1 MASATYEA
9 ALKRLLAH
17 EGGYSNH
24 PSDPGGPTKFGITI
38 HDYRTYV
45 KPNATAADVRA
56 MRVDEAKAIYRS
68 KYWDAVRGDELPAGL
83 DYAVFDYGVNSGTA
97 RAITVLRRLVG
108 YPEKGRVTE
117 ALLAAV
123 RKREAGELIARLSD
137 ERLAFLK
144 QLKTWRSR
152 VRGY

>member
-1 MASATYEA
+1 MCLPPPPSRGGFFLLGVTMASATYEV
-9 ALKRLLAH
+9 ALKRLLSH

-38 HDYRTYV
+38 HDYRKYR
-45 KPNATAADVRA
+45 KPKATAADVRA

-97 RAITVLRRLVG
+97 RAISVLRRLVG
-108 YPEKGRVTE
+108 FPEKGS
-117 ALLAAV
+117 
-123 RKREAGELIARLSD
+123 LSD
-137 ERLAFLK
+137 ELLVGF
-144 QLKTWRSR
+144 
-152 VRGY
+152 VF